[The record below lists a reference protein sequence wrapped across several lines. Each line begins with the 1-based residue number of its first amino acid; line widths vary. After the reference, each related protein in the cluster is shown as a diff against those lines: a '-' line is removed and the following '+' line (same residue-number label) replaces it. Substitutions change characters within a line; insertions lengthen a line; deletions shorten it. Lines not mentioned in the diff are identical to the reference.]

1 MKEYNDYYKNW
12 WEQNDELNTL
22 RERLSDVRVKH
33 QRYWTE
39 NWEKDI
45 EFYKRE
51 IIEKI
56 DKLLTK

>member
-39 NWEKDI
+39 NWEEDI
-45 EFYKRE
+45 EFYKRK
-51 IIEKI
+51 IKEKI